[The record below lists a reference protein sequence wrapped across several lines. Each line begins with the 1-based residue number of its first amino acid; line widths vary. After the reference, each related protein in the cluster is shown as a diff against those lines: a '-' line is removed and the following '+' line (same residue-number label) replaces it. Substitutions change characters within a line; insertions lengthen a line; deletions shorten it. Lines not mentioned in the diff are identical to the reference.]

1 MIREV
6 ESAMRTMTYEIKSAG
21 VMTCWINVIASISP
35 LWMATIAEELGKN
48 IAVQRRAAGL
58 TQARLA
64 EKIDVQPE
72 TISRIETGKRT
83 ASLDLLGRIADAL
96 DLELHD
102 LFRVQEKDKPRS
114 RALEK
119 LLWFAQRLSPA
130 EIELVMD
137 VGSAVLKHTRD
148 VTSG

>member
-1 MIREV
+1 
-6 ESAMRTMTYEIKSAG
+6 
-21 VMTCWINVIASISP
+21 
-35 LWMATIAEELGKN
+35 MATIAEELGKK
-48 IAVQRRAAGL
+48 IAVQRRATGL

-83 ASLDLLGRIADAL
+83 ASLDLMARIADAL
-96 DLELHD
+96 DLELHE
-102 LFRVQEKDKPRS
+102 LFRAQEKDKARS
-114 RALEK
+114 HAIEK
-119 LLWFAQRLSPA
+119 LLWFAQRLSTA

-148 VTSG
+148 TTSR

>member
-1 MIREV
+1 
-6 ESAMRTMTYEIKSAG
+6 MTYQIKSAL
-21 VMTCWINVIASISP
+21 VMTCWINVTASISP
-35 LWMATIAEELGKN
+35 SWMATIAEELGQK

-83 ASLDLLGRIADAL
+83 ASLDLLARIADAL
-96 DLELHD
+96 DLELHE
-102 LFRVQEKDKPRS
+102 LFRAHEKDKARS
-114 RALEK
+114 RAIEK

-148 VTSG
+148 TPTG

>member
-1 MIREV
+1 MG
-6 ESAMRTMTYEIKSAG
+6 TMTYEIKSAG
-21 VMTCWINVIASISP
+21 VMTWWINVMASISP
-35 LWMATIAEELGKN
+35 SWMATIAEELGQR
-48 IAVQRRAAGL
+48 IAIQRRAFGL

-83 ASLDLLGRIADAL
+83 ASLDLVARIADAL
-96 DLELHD
+96 DLELHE
-102 LFRVQEKDKPRS
+102 LFRAHEKDNPRS
-114 RALEK
+114 RAIEK

>member
-1 MIREV
+1 
-6 ESAMRTMTYEIKSAG
+6 MTYQIKSAL
-21 VMTCWINVIASISP
+21 VMTCWINLTASVSP
-35 LWMATIAEELGKN
+35 SWMATIAEELGQK
-48 IAVQRRAAGL
+48 IAVQRRAVGL

-72 TISRIETGKRT
+72 TISRVETGKRT
-83 ASLDLLGRIADAL
+83 ASLDLLERIADAL
-96 DLELHD
+96 DLELHE
-102 LFRVQEKDKPRS
+102 LFRAEEKENPRS
-114 RALEK
+114 RAIEK